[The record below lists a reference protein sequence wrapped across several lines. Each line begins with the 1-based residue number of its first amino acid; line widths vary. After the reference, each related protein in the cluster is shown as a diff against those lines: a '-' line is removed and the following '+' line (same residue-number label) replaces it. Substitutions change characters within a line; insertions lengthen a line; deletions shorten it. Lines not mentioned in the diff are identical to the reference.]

1 MGFCYPERGKMGD
14 LPPRPECQPKWH
26 PHIFEAIN
34 NIRLTLLIG
43 AHAKRA
49 YLGENFNMDLTETVR
64 GYHSYFP
71 KYFPISHPSPTNR
84 FWMAKNR

>member
-1 MGFCYPERGKMGD
+1 M
-14 LPPRPECQPKWH
+14 
-26 PHIFEAIN
+26 
-34 NIRLTLLIG
+34 LIG
-43 AHAKRA
+43 AYAKRA

-84 FWMAKNR
+84 FWMAKNRWFNTDVLPDLQQKVKLILS